1 MAEVWAVLGWTGFY
15 LGLLVGLLFIPLGLG
30 GTFIILGDAVLLGLL
45 TGFERVGWVA
55 LIAMA
60 GLAVVGEIIESVIG
74 VFTVRKFGASR
85 WAMLGTFV
93 GGIAGAALGT
103 PVMPVIGSL
112 AGAFVGAFAG
122 AFGAEILYRRQMQA
136 SLRAGWGA
144 FVGRLLAVLIKFEL
158 GVVMIIIVIME
169 IRRSAG

>member
-1 MAEVWAVLGWTGFY
+1 MAEVWAVLGWIGFS

-30 GTFIILGDAVLLGLL
+30 GTFIILGSSVLLGIV

-55 LIAMA
+55 LVAMA
-60 GLAVVGEIIESVIG
+60 GLAVVGEIIESFIG
-74 VFTVRKFGASR
+74 VFTVRRFGASR

-93 GGIAGAALGT
+93 GGILGAALGT

-112 AGAFVGAFAG
+112 VGAFIGAVAG
-122 AFGAEILYRRQMQA
+122 AFGAESLCRRQMNA

-158 GVVMIIIVIME
+158 GVVMIIIVILE
-169 IRRSAG
+169 IRRTAG